1 MSLQFH
7 SIETIE
13 KFVNFIF
20 EKKSPDNQITKEDIW
35 GLLLNHSILKDH
47 VIVNITEPFRFRDPR
62 QQTLER
68 RNKGAI
74 PMPLLIRCSSV
85 SENVSGRDRF
95 RDYDPT
101 GPHLATYT
109 AQTPDLEYQTEL
121 DDKYLEWLERTLR
134 ITGEEF
140 KIVLQLLHFTITHED
155 PSSLYIPEADQA
167 DGGGAAQQPDPVAG
181 GAAGQARLPEGFFD
195 GSQSFVESTIMPVVV
210 GAHKTQDAFI
220 GLVAYRPHKEHCL
233 LRFVAELRPAL
244 SEEDAET
251 LEGIIKSGGIR
262 QYFENK
268 VRDAILS
275 LAIFARVKLPEG
287 TPSGAD
293 SFPDETLMLIGELL
307 ANVDNPLRYKC
318 NPISSDEAEA
328 GGASEQKDPRE
339 EKPPKGAAA
348 TDSEAPEVLQLQ
360 PTIEAALP
368 LRSLMGSPLPT
379 IPEQKAVRLTNTS
392 GKTRKNK
399 PTNPKGFGRSD
410 PRFGPNTSFFNR
422 GRRHST
428 QEPTLKGILQ
438 QEV

>member
-20 EKKSPDNQITKEDIW
+20 EKKSPDNQITKEGIW

-62 QQTLER
+62 QQTQDYMAQ
-68 RNKGAI
+68 GA
-74 PMPLLIRCSSV
+74 PVRPLLRRCAST
-85 SENVSGRDRF
+85 NDRIVHVHAPAAGGEPRPDIF
-95 RDYDPT
+95 RNQNPT
-101 GPHLATYT
+101 GPHLVTHT
-109 AQTPDLEYQTEL
+109 AQTPDSEHQSEL
-121 DDKYLEWLERTLR
+121 DAKYLAWLERTLG

-140 KIVLQLLHFTITHED
+140 KIALQLLHFTITHED

-220 GLVAYRPHKEHCL
+220 GLVAYRPYSELPL
-233 LRFVAELRPAL
+233 LRDVAQLRPAL

-251 LEGIIKSGGIR
+251 LEGIITSGSIP

-268 VRDAILS
+268 VRDAKLGLEA
-275 LAIFARVKLPEG
+275 LAQTRLPE
-287 TPSGAD
+287 
-293 SFPDETLMLIGELL
+293 TLLIIIGELL
-307 ANVDNPLRYKC
+307 AKVDDPLRYRCK
-318 NPISSDEAEA
+318 PRSSDEAEA

-339 EKPPKGAAA
+339 EPPKGAAA
-348 TDSEAPEVLQLQ
+348 IDSEAPEVLQLQ